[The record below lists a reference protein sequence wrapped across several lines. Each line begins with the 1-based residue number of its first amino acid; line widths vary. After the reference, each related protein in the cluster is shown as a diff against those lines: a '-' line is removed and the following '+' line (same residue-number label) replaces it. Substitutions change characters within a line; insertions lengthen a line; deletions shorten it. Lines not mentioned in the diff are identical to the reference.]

1 MNILSMADSTLQ
13 IIHYLASRY
22 CAGRRTGTR
31 GWKRAQQYIIQQMQ
45 DLGILP
51 FYGESYIQPLP
62 QLQGNIEGAN
72 LLGYIPGQGRLK
84 NRYIMIE
91 AHYDHLGLDE
101 DELGYYPGADDN
113 AAAVGIILRAAGH
126 FHADPPQANRRS
138 ILVACFDAEEPP
150 FFNSPHM
157 GVERF
162 CKTNPEVLNAID
174 LAVFLDLMGHG
185 LGTETHE
192 KIMDSFFLIGGE
204 KCGIGPVLNQL
215 ETSVESIYPRRM
227 GIHAIP
233 PSGNYI
239 AFKNRGRPFIFAT
252 SGRNHFYHTLFDSAE
267 KLDYPKINRLVLYF
281 SYLLRDLSTAP
292 REYFSYTPKGAADTE
307 SLKSLKE
314 MFQVMDPETP
324 NLDNILNYI
333 EKAEKI
339 CKSNG
344 NLPLPEQ
351 SKLLHL
357 VKLIEQYVS

>member
-1 MNILSMADSTLQ
+1 MADSTLQ
-13 IIHYLASRY
+13 VIHYLASRY
-22 CAGRRTGTR
+22 CEGRRTGSE
-31 GWKRAQQYIIQQMQ
+31 GWKRARHYIIQQMQ
-45 DLGILP
+45 ELGILP
-51 FYGESYIQPLP
+51 FYDEEYIQPLP
-62 QLQGNIEGAN
+62 QLPGDIEGAN
-72 LLGYIPGQGRLK
+72 ILGYIPGKGHLRK
-84 NRYIMIE
+84 RYIMIE

-126 FHADPPQANRRS
+126 FHAEPPGEDRRS
-138 ILVACFDAEEPP
+138 VIVACFDAEEPP

-162 CKTNPEVLNAID
+162 CDTNPGVLDSID

-185 LGTETHE
+185 LGSGTHE
-192 KIMDSFFLIGGE
+192 QIMDSFFLIGAE
-204 KCGIGPVLNQL
+204 KCGVGPILNGL
-215 ETSVESIYPRRM
+215 ETSVEGIYPRRM

-239 AFKNRGRPFIFAT
+239 TFKKRERPFIFAT

-281 SYLLRDLSTAP
+281 SHLLRELTTAP
-292 REYFSYTPKGAADTE
+292 DSSFTYNPNGADDTE
-307 SLKSLKE
+307 SLKSLKA
-314 MFQVMDPETP
+314 MFRVMDPETP
-324 NLDNILNYI
+324 NLDNILNFI
-333 EKAEKI
+333 GKAEQI
-339 CKSNG
+339 CESNG